1 MENSIKEE
9 ERNQVIKLIQESLIG
24 KIIDASS
31 NFSPQFLADAIL
43 QKLDFNRTF
52 EEKNVKNL
60 DSAIK
65 AFNKMIDDID
75 YDMDNEL
82 AQLGPEETLLKNFV
96 RGQKTACEKLR
107 EKLNQKI

>member
-1 MENSIKEE
+1 MENTIKEE
-9 ERNQVIKLIQESLIG
+9 ERNQVIRLIQESLIG
-24 KIIDASS
+24 KIDSS
-31 NFSPQFLADAIL
+31 SFSPQFLADAIL

-52 EEKNVKNL
+52 EEKNAKNL

-65 AFNKMIDDID
+65 MFNKMIDDID

-107 EKLNQKI
+107 EELKKDK